1 MNFRK
6 FWKIEYTL
14 TLFAIF
20 AIFVLLLPTTIQSAR
35 QASLISRWNE
45 KYNRVNYM
53 FSVLNTHSNEEIIKS
68 LKNAQTNEER
78 SKLMILLM
86 QPYLRISSNNVP
98 SRHYRPKFMNNS
110 RVGKNQYYYFDDF
123 YYAENNTIIGIKDLE
138 QQNADD
144 PMFMLMF
151 DLNGLLPPNRWG
163 KDIFG
168 INIYGEGRIEPFGK
182 QFDMADLKLDCSEKG
197 LGINCSYY
205 YIIGGGFNE

>member
-20 AIFVLLLPTTIQSAR
+20 AIFVLLLPTTIQNAR

-53 FSVLNTHSNEEIIKS
+53 FSVLNTHANEEIIKS
-68 LKNAQTNEER
+68 LKKAQTNEER
-78 SKLMILLM
+78 SKLLILLR

-98 SRHYRPKFMNNS
+98 SRHYHPKFMNNS
-110 RVGKNQYYYFDDF
+110 RIGKNQYYYFDDF

-168 INIYGEGRIEPFGK
+168 INIYGEGHIEPFGK

-205 YIIGGGFNE
+205 YIIGGGFDE

>member
-20 AIFVLLLPTTIQSAR
+20 AIVILLLPTTIQNAR

-45 KYNRVNYM
+45 KYNRVSYM
-53 FSVLNTHSNEEIIKS
+53 FSVLNTHANEDIIKS
-68 LKNAQTNEER
+68 LKKASTNEEKSR
-78 SKLMILLM
+78 LMILLM
-86 QPYLRISSNNVP
+86 QPYLRISPNNVP
-98 SRHYRPKFMNNS
+98 VKRYRPKYMNNS
-110 RVGKNQYYYFDDF
+110 RIAKDQTYYFDDF
-123 YYAENNTIIGIKDLE
+123 YFAENNTIIGIKDLE
-138 QQNADD
+138 QDNDDD

-168 INIYGEGRIEPFGK
+168 VNIYSQGRIEPFGK
-182 QFDMADLKLDCSEKG
+182 QFDIPELKVDCSEQG

-205 YIIGGGFNE
+205 YIIGGGFDE